1 MSLVRFVMCA
11 AALVVLLSNVAVAF
25 SAVDTKNLVIKALPK
40 EIEANLG
47 VLNPNTFTVSGI
59 SAGACMA
66 VQFQYAWSSIVKG
79 AGIIASAPYQ
89 CSGGSLEGAE
99 LCLNA
104 PELESASSLY
114 TGLEINAA
122 AGTIDPL
129 SNVANQTIFLF
140 SGVYDTVVP
149 QTNMDNVY
157 SMLEMAHASRVTKF
171 FNYSAEHAWITDK
184 YGNSCSSLGSPYI
197 NNCGLDFAHVFLKQ
211 AFHDMNQMWN
221 DTMAPLLT
229 NNFYTFDQTQF
240 GASSSISMA
249 NTGYMYV
256 PEQCKSATAKCH
268 LHLNWHGCTQ
278 DANSLGMEYV
288 LFTELNEWAE
298 SNNIVI
304 LYPQA
309 TANILQ
315 DNPNACFDWW
325 GFVDSNY
332 ATKDGT
338 QVDIFRQMITKFG
351 GF

>member
-1 MSLVRFVMCA
+1 MCA

-66 VQFQYAWSSIVKG
+66 VQFQYAWSTIVKG